1 MSFPLASPRILD
13 DNSFTTRSEDQV
25 RSVPSIALAV
35 CAIGFCVSATSVIF
49 ASSSRF
55 SQMIEEFEVDV
66 SVVTW
71 FAVGPVLPVLFAIV
85 VLAVVVKE
93 FVPGLGAVRDW
104 CNCFVLLFG
113 ASALATYLIGIFAP
127 LMSLL
132 EGLT

>member
-104 CNCFVLLFG
+104 CNGFVLLFG
-113 ASALATYLIGIFAP
+113 ACALATYLIGIFAP

-132 EGLT
+132 DGLT